1 MKNKLK
7 EAAMNYACTVSTS
20 LDDYSVVKMISDA
33 FLIGARWVINDLLL
47 EDKNGTKYLSNED
60 ASILEDSEPSVMY
73 VTPEEYQNIVK
84 AITDYINRKE

>member
-73 VTPEEYQNIVK
+73 ITPEEYQNIVK

>member
-33 FLIGARWVINDLLL
+33 FLTGARWVMNDLLL

-73 VTPEEYQNIVK
+73 ITPEEYQNIVK